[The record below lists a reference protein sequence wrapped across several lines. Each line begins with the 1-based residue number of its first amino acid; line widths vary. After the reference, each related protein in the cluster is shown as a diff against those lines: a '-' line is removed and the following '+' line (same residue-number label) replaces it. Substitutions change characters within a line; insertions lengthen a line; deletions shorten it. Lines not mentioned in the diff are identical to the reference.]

1 MIDMEFAYVNE
12 NEKSLVPHAR
22 TEAMKIIGNTVHIS
36 FANERVRIKDYFESD
51 EYSKLHIADIYKNI
65 IEMINDKNDKT
76 NGYLTIIYPHDI
88 KKVLDDMVAD
98 INK

>member
-1 MIDMEFAYVNE
+1 MKFAYVNSE
-12 NEKSLVPHAR
+12 NALVSRAR

-51 EYSKLHIADIYKNI
+51 EYSKLDIVDIYKNI

-76 NGYLTIIYPHDI
+76 NGYLTIVHHDDI

>member
-1 MIDMEFAYVNE
+1 MEFAYVNE
-12 NEKSLVPHAR
+12 KDKSLVPR
-22 TEAMKIIGNTVHIS
+22 TKTEAMKIIENTVHIS

-51 EYSKLHIADIYKNI
+51 EYGKLNIVDIYKNV

-76 NGYLTIIYPHDI
+76 NGYLTIVHHDDI

-98 INK
+98 INTK